1 MTGKART
8 SNFLKCIFSIFTAFL
23 ICLLGA
29 ASSRAQVSG
38 QCMASSGSW
47 VSTAL
52 SAQQN
57 GSFEVTFDAIP
68 SQTVMD
74 AVTGLTDNSNPSA
87 YTDLAA
93 AVRFNVLGFIDAR
106 NGGEFDAVNAV
117 RYTPRVT
124 YHFIMDVSVPQ
135 HTYNLSVQVNGTTT
149 PIANGFS
156 FRTEQAYTTALS
168 TMGEL
173 AFQGM
178 LAVCN
183 IQFGSAPVTGTPGLS
198 ANTTSL
204 QFGAVKVSATGSQTV
219 TLTNSGSASVTIDN
233 ISVSGAGF
241 DCQGSVAGTTLS
253 PNQSVGVRTW
263 FTPAVSGTST
273 GTLTITSNASNSPSI
288 TVALS
293 GSGGSTTTNTQ
304 PASTSHS
311 VTLTWNPSSGA
322 VGYNL
327 YVSQNSGGPYT
338 LVNGGLISGT
348 SYTDTSASSGQT
360 LYFVATAVNS
370 ANQESGYSAETSAV
384 MP

>member
-8 SNFLKCIFSIFTAFL
+8 SNFLKCILAIFATFF
-23 ICLLGA
+23 ISLLA
-29 ASSRAQVSG
+29 STSSRAQVSG

-47 VSTAL
+47 VSTPL

-57 GSFEVTFDAIP
+57 GSFEVTFDVVP
-68 SQTVMD
+68 SQSVMD

-93 AVRFNVLGFIDAR
+93 SVRFNNTGFIDAR

-117 RYTPRVT
+117 PYSPRVT
-124 YHFIMDVSVPQ
+124 YHFIMDVNVPQ
-135 HTYNLSVQVNGTTT
+135 HVYNLSVQVNGVTTR
-149 PIANGFS
+149 IANGFS
-156 FRTEQAYTTALS
+156 FRSEQAYTTALS

-173 AFQGM
+173 AFEGM

-183 IQFGSAPVTGTPGLS
+183 VQLASAPATGTASLS
-198 ANTTSL
+198 ASTTNL
-204 QFGAVKVSATGSQTV
+204 QFGNVRLPSTGSQTV
-219 TLTNSGSASVTIDN
+219 TLTNNGSASVTIEN

-241 DCQGSVAGTTLS
+241 DCQGSVAGTTLTAG
-253 PNQSVGVRTW
+253 QSVGVRAW
-263 FTPAVSGTST
+263 FTPAVSGVST
-273 GTLTITSNASNSPSI
+273 GTLTVTSNAANAPAI

-293 GSGGSTTTNTQ
+293 GTGTTTASNSQ

-311 VTLTWNPSSGA
+311 VTLSWNPSSGA

-327 YVSQNSGGPYT
+327 YASQTAGGPYT
-338 LVNGGLISGT
+338 LVNSGLINGT
-348 SYTDTSASSGQT
+348 SYTDSSTPSGTT

-370 ANQESGYSAETSAV
+370 ANQESGYSTEASAIV
-384 MP
+384 P